1 MNQRPGTAL
10 PSSPVSS
17 FQRWRLQI
25 FAITWLAYAAFYFT
39 RKAFSVAKLG
49 IAEDPGFQLDKMAMA
64 DLDAIY
70 LAAYAVGQF
79 TWGVLA
85 DRFGPRIVVFGGL
98 LISALAALVMGTFAT
113 LPIFATCMVVQGLA
127 QSTGWSGLCKNIGA
141 FFATYERGRVLGLWS
156 TCYAF
161 GGLVATPFAG
171 WCAYRLTHDWR
182 MAFLSSAG
190 VVLAVAVLFFFLQ
203 RNRPQ
208 DVGLPPV
215 EAEAAPPANA
225 PRPSHSGALLKALR
239 NPHVLVLGIAY
250 FLLKPARYAILL
262 WGPVIVYERM
272 PALGKVG
279 AAIVPTAFEV
289 AGLLGPILIGF
300 ASDKLFGARRMPACV
315 ISLLAL
321 TVCLALFVPAMTTGS
336 IPIVVGLLFMM
347 GLTLYGP
354 DSMICGSAAIDFG
367 TGEAAGTASGFVNG
381 CGSVG
386 AILGGLLPGYFDTYT
401 VFIGFT
407 VAALIATAVLLPH
420 WNSRPDGVV
429 KGHRNIPSL
438 GDFRPIRS

>member
-1 MNQRPGTAL
+1 MNNHNGTL
-10 PSSPVSS
+10 HRGWQSL
-17 FQRWRLQI
+17 QRWRIQI
-25 FAITWLAYAAFYFT
+25 FVITWLAYAAFYFT

-49 IAEDPGFQLDKMAMA
+49 IAEDPSFELDKSAMA
-64 DLDAIY
+64 DLDALY

-79 TWGVLA
+79 MWGVFA
-85 DRFGPRIVVFGGL
+85 DRFGTRVVVLGGL
-98 LISALAALVMGTFAT
+98 LTSALAALAMGTFAT
-113 LPIFATCMVVQGLA
+113 LPIFAACMVVQGLA

-262 WGPVIVYERM
+262 WGPVIIYERM
-272 PALGKVG
+272 PEIGKV
-279 AAIVPTAFEV
+279 ASAIVPSAFEHRLRQRLRLGRGDPRRPA
-289 AGLLGPILIGF
+289 AGLLRHPHGVLRVHRHRAARQPAAGAVLEQP
-300 ASDKLFGARRMPACV
+300 ARRVPRRTEGACRR
-315 ISLLAL
+315 A
-321 TVCLALFVPAMTTGS
+321 
-336 IPIVVGLLFMM
+336 
-347 GLTLYGP
+347 
-354 DSMICGSAAIDFG
+354 
-367 TGEAAGTASGFVNG
+367 AAGGRQ
-381 CGSVG
+381 
-386 AILGGLLPGYFDTYT
+386 
-401 VFIGFT
+401 
-407 VAALIATAVLLPH
+407 AALKPRRTIARRQACRANP
-420 WNSRPDGVV
+420 
-429 KGHRNIPSL
+429 
-438 GDFRPIRS
+438 